1 MLGAKAARYFYSL
14 FYISRRRRVL
24 FLAAVFVFR
33 EEVKPGMGRKK
44 SNARIQPHGKRIHVN
59 KYINKRGCTK
69 RKSAAAYNRSIEK
82 QQEISQKAVV
92 NYDSLPAYHW
102 PTTRIPK
109 QYEIWF
115 AELGDH
121 YGTSVQS
128 GNRPVLILTND
139 VANRYSQTFTVIPLT
154 SKMKKL
160 DLPTHIVLTEAHCE
174 MLKPER
180 LEDSVLLI
188 EQITTIDQSALFN
201 RLCRV
206 TSAEKKQEIEQAV
219 ARQFDMRNAKK
230 NKQNTDKNTAPK
242 CGSSNTAHSRKEV

>member
-1 MLGAKAARYFYSL
+1 
-14 FYISRRRRVL
+14 
-24 FLAAVFVFR
+24 
-33 EEVKPGMGRKK
+33 MGRKK
-44 SNARIQPHGKRIHVN
+44 SNARPIERGRKIHVN
-59 KYINKRGCTK
+59 KYINQRGKTK
-69 RKSAAAYNRSIEK
+69 PHRRSEASCK
-82 QQEISQKAVV
+82 LTSKEPQFYE
-92 NYDSLPAYHW
+92 LPADQW
-102 PTTRIPK
+102 PATKIPK

-160 DLPTHIVLTEAHCE
+160 DLPTHIVLTETHCE

-180 LEDSVLLI
+180 LEGSVLLI

-219 ARQFDMRNAKK
+219 ARQFDMRNARK
-230 NKQNTDKNTAPK
+230 NEQNTDKNAK
-242 CGSSNTAHSRKEV
+242 CGNAVHSRKEV

>member
-1 MLGAKAARYFYSL
+1 M
-14 FYISRRRRVL
+14 
-24 FLAAVFVFR
+24 
-33 EEVKPGMGRKK
+33 
-44 SNARIQPHGKRIHVN
+44 
-59 KYINKRGCTK
+59 
-69 RKSAAAYNRSIEK
+69 
-82 QQEISQKAVV
+82 

-206 TSAEKKQEIEQAV
+206 TSAEKKREIEQAV
-219 ARQFDMRNAKK
+219 ARQFDMLNAKK
-230 NKQNTDKNTAPK
+230 KQNTDKNAK
-242 CGSSNTAHSRKEV
+242 CGSAVHGRKEV